1 MCRVLNEHEYNISP
15 ATYYRYRK
23 RGFGPTDVELDEA
36 YTAYRL
42 FRLWESSK
50 RVYVRRKL
58 WHQARRDGWDIGRDQ
73 VQRLMN
79 ILGIRGVS
87 RRKKIRTTIANALA
101 SRFPDRIQRAWHN
114 PTRAESVVGGGLHLC
129 GNLARVCLRLIC
141 H

>member
-1 MCRVLNEHEYNISP
+1 MLNEHEYNISP
-15 ATYYRYRK
+15 ATYYRYQK
-23 RGFGPTDVELDEA
+23 RGFGPTDAELDEA
-36 YTAYRL
+36 YTAHRL

-50 RVYVRRKL
+50 RVYGRRKL

-101 SRFPDRIQRAWHN
+101 SRCRFG
-114 PTRAESVVGGGLHLC
+114 VVGR
-129 GNLARVCLRLIC
+129 GNPRSWSGFSG
-141 H
+141 